1 MIILGI
7 AESMK
12 KWFKMIRSIL
22 HVCRIYVS
30 SVVITCFF
38 LILFFSVFSARSVFP
53 SDSISYYKWSAI
65 YRNNLELYRN
75 SQPFAWNEALE
86 NSHLSDEIVLMAKG
100 KNIQPFAIFLKCS
113 TGRKD
118 AESLDYK
125 NMFYLK
131 QGHVGV
137 NLFTEKFYLK
147 AYLRERIYRS
157 SMTLLPIV
165 SSDSPYLTGNGMGV
179 IAGIDNG
186 GWVDISY
193 TEARISEIKPEYYN
207 GGLPDF
213 NNPGGSFRLLN
224 ANLKWRKI
232 GHFGLSVSE
241 TQSIQTGNGV
251 TFGFSSGLNFSGIRV
266 LTEYSEKIN
275 ASFLDLNG
283 NSLNGFDLKKFGN
296 DGISE
301 IFPDNSAFSMEVQ
314 GVRLKNPAFGSILF
328 IPGYRYYGVNY
339 SNPEG
344 EIGSSLIESY
354 ILSQWR
360 HPKLAMAFKVK
371 GGDIYSYDSNEGY
384 KYMRNTLR
392 MRLKTGFTLNGGLIV
407 REGKRS
413 SYLLTLED
421 DNKFSRLIST
431 LRIDDCRGEE
441 KISFLS
447 DGWVNISDLWM
458 LRSSLYLYRS
468 TDSRY
473 SVSLEYRPSRRF
485 LFMASFGSFN
495 PYSSAIT
502 LNHDWEP
509 SLPEKN
515 RRICFFTRIW
525 FGGIR
530 D

>member
-1 MIILGI
+1 
-7 AESMK
+7 MK
-12 KWFKMIRSIL
+12 KWFKIIWSII
-22 HVCRIYVS
+22 HTYEIPVS
-30 SVVITCFF
+30 SVVITRFF
-38 LILFFSVFSARSVFP
+38 LILFFSFFSARSVFP

-75 SQPFAWNEALE
+75 SQSFSWNATLE

-100 KNIQPFAIFLKCS
+100 MNIKPFAIFLKCS

-131 QGHVGV
+131 QGHVGID
-137 NLFTEKFYLK
+137 LFREKFYLK

-157 SMTLLPIV
+157 SMVLLPIV
-165 SSDSPYLTGNGMGV
+165 SNDSPYLTGNAVGV

-186 GWVDISY
+186 RWVDISY

-213 NNPGGSFRLLN
+213 NDPGGSFRLLN
-224 ANLKWRKI
+224 ANLKWKKI

-241 TQSIQTGNGV
+241 TQSIQIGNGV
-251 TFGFSSGLNFSGIRV
+251 TFGFSSGLNFYGIRA
-266 LTEYSEKIN
+266 LAEYSEKIDV
-275 ASFLDLNG
+275 SFLELNVK
-283 NSLNGFDLKKFGN
+283 SLNGLDLKGFGK
-296 DGISE
+296 DGISD

-314 GVRLKNPAFGSILF
+314 GVRLKNPVLGSILF
-328 IPGYRYYGVNY
+328 IPGYRYYGINY

-344 EIGSSLIESY
+344 EIGSSLVESY

-360 HPKLAMAFKVK
+360 HPHLAMAFKVK
-371 GGDIYSYDSNEGY
+371 AGDIYSYDSNEGY
-384 KYMRNTLR
+384 KYIRNTLR
-392 MRLKTGFTLNGGLIV
+392 MRLKTGFTLDGGLIV
-407 REGKRS
+407 REGVRS
-413 SYLLTLED
+413 SYLVTMED
-421 DNKFSRLIST
+421 DNQFSRLIST
-431 LRIDDCRGEE
+431 FRVDDCRGEE

-447 DGWVNISDLWM
+447 DGWINISDLWM

-485 LFMASFGSFN
+485 LFMVSFGSFN
-495 PYSSAIT
+495 PYSSAIA
-502 LNHDWEP
+502 LNQDWEP
-509 SLPEKN
+509 ILSEKN